1 MSSAGSTPPSLKSRT
16 QDPGE
21 FALVPA
27 ELVPLASDRLA
38 MIGHSQP
45 LLSEPVSVDKPSR
58 RAPWCYGVAVLAV
71 SSVAAAACYYVLHQ
85 PHPTFPSPSPT
96 STHEK
101 GSDLLSC
108 GTKEECLAIVDN
120 YFLGAKRQTFHK
132 SGAGLVQTYGPHSL
146 GGGPCGD
153 NGCKLVEPCPNY
165 AVTPHCRFD
174 VYDNALAAIYLTKR
188 GMTSEAR
195 KVNHASMGGVR
206 VRAGR
211 AGRARRV
218 ARWRWHL
225 PTSAPR
231 LHRTRQVLDAFITL
245 LYPTGNVTP
254 GLDYGA
260 PGGTLLPSRRSLTLL
275 AAGYTDK
282 PAYAGVYQGVGVADG
297 AVDTGNNAWVRIALA
312 LPLTLPLTLPLRL
325 SLTLPLRLP
334 LTLPLRLSLTLSL
347 SLRLS
352 LSRWAWRSRTT
363 RPRRATVRRRQQP
376 QP

>member
-1 MSSAGSTPPSLKSRT
+1 
-16 QDPGE
+16 
-21 FALVPA
+21 
-27 ELVPLASDRLA
+27 

-108 GTKEECLAIVDN
+108 GTKEECLAIVDS

-206 VRAGR
+206 VRASR

-218 ARWRWHL
+218 ARWRWYL

-312 LPLTLPLTLPLRL
+312 SPRPAPDPTPAP
-325 SLTLPLRLP
+325 
-334 LTLPLRLSLTLSL
+334 
-347 SLRLS
+347 
-352 LSRWAWRSRTT
+352 RSA
-363 RPRRATVRRRQQP
+363 P
-376 QP
+376 

>member
-1 MSSAGSTPPSLKSRT
+1 
-16 QDPGE
+16 
-21 FALVPA
+21 
-27 ELVPLASDRLA
+27 

-108 GTKEECLAIVDN
+108 GTKEECLAIVDS

-146 GGGPCGD
+146 GGGPCGE

-206 VRAGR
+206 VRASR

-218 ARWRWHL
+218 ARWR
-225 PTSAPR
+225 
-231 LHRTRQVLDAFITL
+231 
-245 LYPTGNVTP
+245 
-254 GLDYGA
+254 
-260 PGGTLLPSRRSLTLL
+260 
-275 AAGYTDK
+275 
-282 PAYAGVYQGVGVADG
+282 
-297 AVDTGNNAWVRIALA
+297 
-312 LPLTLPLTLPLRL
+312 
-325 SLTLPLRLP
+325 
-334 LTLPLRLSLTLSL
+334 
-347 SLRLS
+347 
-352 LSRWAWRSRTT
+352 
-363 RPRRATVRRRQQP
+363 
-376 QP
+376 